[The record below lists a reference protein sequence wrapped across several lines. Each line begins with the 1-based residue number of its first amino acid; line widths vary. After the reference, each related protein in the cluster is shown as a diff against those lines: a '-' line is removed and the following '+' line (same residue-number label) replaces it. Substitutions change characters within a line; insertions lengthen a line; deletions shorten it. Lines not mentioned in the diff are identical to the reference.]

1 MRRRRLQFSRI
12 FADTATVEAS
22 HIRRQ
27 LGQIMVDEGFLSAA
41 QLELAIAEQHRSSK
55 PLGQVLV
62 ELGLA
67 SAGAVAMA
75 LAEQHGGLL
84 STEFGVSA
92 GFHANASALQPQEVQ
107 LRVAGQPEEYAERRR
122 LAAELE
128 ALREQCQSLGRGVSH
143 LASELERV
151 RNTL

>member
-1 MRRRRLQFSRI
+1 
-12 FADTATVEAS
+12 VEAS

-27 LGQIMVDEGFLSAA
+27 LGQILVEEGFLSPA
-41 QLELAIAEQHRSSK
+41 QLELAIAEQHRSPR

-67 SAGAVAMA
+67 SAGEIASA

-92 GFHANASALQPQEVQ
+92 GLRANAPALQPVEPQ
-107 LRVAGQPEEYAERRR
+107 LRVAGLPEEYAERRR

>member
-1 MRRRRLQFSRI
+1 M
-12 FADTATVEAS
+12 EAS

-27 LGQIMVDEGFLSAA
+27 LGTILVEEGFLNEA
-41 QLELAIAEQHRSSK
+41 QLELAIVEQHHSSK

-67 SAGAVAMA
+67 SAAAVAMA

-92 GFHANASALQPQEVQ
+92 GFRPQAAALQPEQPQ
-107 LRVAGQPEEYAERRR
+107 LRVAGQPEDFAERHR
-122 LAAELE
+122 LAGELE
-128 ALREQCQSLGRGVSH
+128 ALRVQCQSLGRGVTH
-143 LASELERV
+143 LASELERL
-151 RNTL
+151 RNSL

>member
-1 MRRRRLQFSRI
+1 M
-12 FADTATVEAS
+12 EAS

-27 LGQIMVDEGFLSAA
+27 LGQILVEEGCLSPS

-92 GFHANASALQPQEVQ
+92 GFHTNAAALQPQQVQ

-128 ALREQCQSLGRGVSH
+128 ALREQCQSLGRGVAL

-151 RNTL
+151 RDSI